1 MFQFCRQTEQ
11 IAEQMM
17 ASPPKKLWGVL
28 PAALAGGDRRDY
40 PKCDLRIIF
49 CGATLQLRNAGSS
62 VGKVASLV
70 NCDWNG
76 KMSLTA

>member
-11 IAEQMM
+11 IAEQMT
-17 ASPPKKLWGVL
+17 ARPPKLWGVL
-28 PAALAGGDRRDY
+28 PRCSSEQRSADY
-40 PKCDLRIIF
+40 SKCDLRIGI
-49 CGATLQLRNAGSS
+49 LRCNIAVAKWLVLLS
-62 VGKVASLV
+62 VEVASLV